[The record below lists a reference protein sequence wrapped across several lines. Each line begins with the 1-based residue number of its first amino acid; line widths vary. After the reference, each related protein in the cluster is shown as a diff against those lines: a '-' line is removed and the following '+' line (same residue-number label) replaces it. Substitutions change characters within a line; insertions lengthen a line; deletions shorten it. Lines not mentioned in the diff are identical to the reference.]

1 MARSKSDVGDARN
14 SKTDLVFGVESI
26 TYVVPPIDSPNL
38 NTFFDNLG
46 FDSDEFR

>member
-14 SKTDLVFGVESI
+14 SKTDPVFGVESI
-26 TYVVPPIDSPNL
+26 YVVPPIDSANL